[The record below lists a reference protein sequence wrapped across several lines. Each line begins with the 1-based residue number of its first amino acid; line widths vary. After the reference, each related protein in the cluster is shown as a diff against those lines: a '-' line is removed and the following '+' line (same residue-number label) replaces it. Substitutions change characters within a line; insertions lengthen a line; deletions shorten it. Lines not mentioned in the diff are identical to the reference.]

1 MAYFRFY
8 LSHRLIKK
16 VRERSNRDFKEKFSN
31 IKVSLSYPIKN
42 EKLGEK
48 RPNSLAMATEN
59 GKFKSSPK
67 TSKKSFKE
75 ILGPKQVKQALSTR
89 SHLLV
94 PGTVYCITVTCVSP
108 LHASQFAIKDITESG
123 VSYLLPVAVAN
134 PRGGGKGTN
143 CPTLVL

>member
-1 MAYFRFY
+1 MADFRFY

-16 VRERSNRDFKEKFSN
+16 VWESSKGDFKEKFSN
-31 IKVSLSYPIKN
+31 IKVLLSYTTKN
-42 EKLGEK
+42 ERLRE
-48 RPNSLAMATEN
+48 RHPSSLVMATEN

-134 PRGGGKGTN
+134 PRGGGKETK

>member
-1 MAYFRFY
+1 
-8 LSHRLIKK
+8 
-16 VRERSNRDFKEKFSN
+16 
-31 IKVSLSYPIKN
+31 
-42 EKLGEK
+42 
-48 RPNSLAMATEN
+48 MATEN

-75 ILGPKQVKQALSTR
+75 TLGPKQVKRALSTR

-94 PGTVYCITVTCVSP
+94 PGIFPGTVYCATATCVLP
-108 LHASQFAIKDITESG
+108 LHASQFVIKDITESG